1 MRDTNE
7 SEPSTDGSAGR
18 DGVFTTDDA
27 VELYTDRIEDPTLF
41 PQERKIVERYFA
53 DSSGSVL
60 DVGCGVGRVSS
71 LLHERGF
78 DVTGIDVSEP
88 LVEKARSLFPDVEFR
103 VEDVRDTEFDAESF
117 DYAVFSYYGLDYLL
131 PKVERVAALRELYR
145 VLKPAGIVAFSSHNS
160 WSPLVPLSASD
171 LRRAIG
177 DVGDFYKKRRNHERL
192 FSRYKFETVPL
203 GELEVYLSNPVHQW
217 LQLRKC
223 GFTLLD
229 VVGERDGVARFFER
243 DTHYVAKK

>member
-1 MRDTNE
+1 MEETNQ
-7 SEPSTDGSAGR
+7 SEPSTDGSAGT

-27 VELYTDRIEDPTLF
+27 VELYTERVRNPTLF

-53 DSSGSVL
+53 DTEGSVL

-71 LLHERGF
+71 LLHDRGF

-103 VEDVRDTEFDAESF
+103 VGDVRDTDFEPASF

-131 PKVERVAALRELYR
+131 PKSERVAALRELYR
-145 VLKPAGIVAFSSHNS
+145 VLKPSGIVAFSSHNN
-160 WSPLVPLSASD
+160 WSPLVPLSSRD

-177 DVGDFYKKRRNHERL
+177 DVGDFYKKPKNHARL

-203 GELEVYLSNPVHQW
+203 GELEVYLSNPLHQW

-229 VVGERDGVARFFER
+229 VVGEREGVGRFFER

>member
-1 MRDTNE
+1 MN
-7 SEPSTDGSAGR
+7 SETTTDGSAER
-18 DGVFTTDDA
+18 DGVFTTKSA
-27 VELYTDRIEDPTLF
+27 VELYTERIQDPKLF
-41 PQERKIVERYFA
+41 PQERKVVERYFT
-53 DSSGSVL
+53 DSEGSVL
-60 DVGCGVGRVSS
+60 DVGCGVGRVAS
-71 LLHERGF
+71 LLDQRGF

-88 LVEKARSLFPDVEFR
+88 LVEKARSLFPDIDFR
-103 VEDVRDTEFDAESF
+103 VGDVRDTAFDAESF

-131 PKVERVAALRELYR
+131 PKAERVRALRELYR

-177 DVGDFYKKRRNHERL
+177 DVGDFYKKKKNRERL

-203 GELEVYLSNPVHQW
+203 GELEVYLSNPLHQW
-217 LQLRKC
+217 VQLRKC

-229 VVGERDGVARFFER
+229 VLGERNGVARFFER
-243 DTHYVAKK
+243 DPHYVAKK

>member
-1 MRDTNE
+1 VDEPNH
-7 SEPSTDGSAGR
+7 SDPSTDGSATT
-18 DGVFTTDDA
+18 DGVFTTDEA
-27 VELYTDRIEDPTLF
+27 VDLYTERVRNPTLF
-41 PQERKIVERYFA
+41 PQEEKIVERYFA
-53 DSSGSVL
+53 DAEGSVL

-71 LLHERGF
+71 LLAERGF

-103 VEDVRDTEFDAESF
+103 VGDVRDTDFESASF

-131 PKVERVAALRELYR
+131 PKAERVAALRELYR
-145 VLKPAGIVAFSSHNS
+145 VLKPSGIVAFSSHNN
-160 WSPLVPLSASD
+160 WSPLVPLSAGD
-171 LRRAIG
+171 LRRAVG
-177 DVGDFYKKRRNHERL
+177 DVGDFYKKPENHARL

-203 GELEVYLSNPVHQW
+203 GELEVYLSNPLHQW

-229 VVGERDGVARFFER
+229 VIGERESVARFFER